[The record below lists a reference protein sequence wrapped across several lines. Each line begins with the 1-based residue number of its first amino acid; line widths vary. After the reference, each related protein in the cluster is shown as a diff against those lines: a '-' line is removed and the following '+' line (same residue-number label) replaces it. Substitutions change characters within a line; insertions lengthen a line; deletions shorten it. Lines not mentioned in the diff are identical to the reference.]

1 MNQINNSRV
10 IIRPS
15 EAGDCEAF
23 LTAVRRSR
31 AVHGSWIN
39 RKAKTPA
46 EYQKYLEK
54 CEKGAN
60 HFYCVFHRET
70 GGLVGVINLNNP
82 VLGVLCS
89 ASVGY
94 YAFAPYAGQGL
105 MGEGL
110 QLVLRQAFTKHKLHR
125 VEADIQP
132 KNRASLALAKKCG
145 FVKEGFSRRFAKIR
159 GRWRDHER
167 WAILAEDFRKRK

>member
-1 MNQINNSRV
+1 MKRTTKARV
-10 IIRPS
+10 FIRPPVI
-15 EAGDCEAF
+15 GDCEAF
-23 LTAVRRSR
+23 LAAVRRSR

-39 RKAKTPA
+39 RKARNRA
-46 EYQKYLEK
+46 EFEQYLEK
-54 CEKGAN
+54 ARTGQH
-60 HFYCVFHRET
+60 HFYCVFMRDT
-70 GGLVGVINLNNP
+70 GDLVGVINLNNP

-105 MGEGL
+105 MCEGL
-110 QLVLRQAFTKHKLHR
+110 LLVLQQAFTKHKLHR

-132 KNRASLALAKKCG
+132 QNHASKALAKQCG

-167 WAILAEDFRKRK
+167 WAILAGDFRKP